1 MKILSV
7 TTATNHLSVALNDGL
22 TVISEKNEEDQRNH
36 SEHLDPMIAEILREN
51 DLALADIDRFAVAIG
66 PGSYTGLRIGI
77 TTIKMFGSILN
88 KEVVGISTLAA
99 LAKGAKNDGLIISA
113 LDARNDNYF
122 AGGYFKQGE
131 KLTEVIPDGHYHLD
145 RLIEVIKTYI
155 DEQKLEVITVVG
167 TGVQDKAE
175 VFADLPVTVS
185 FGSQSENEIHAGFI
199 GKLAMNEV
207 PVDPDVLLPRYLR
220 RTQAEVDW
228 HKRTGKPFGQDSDYV
243 EEV

>member
-1 MKILSV
+1 M
-7 TTATNHLSVALNDGL
+7 
-22 TVISEKNEEDQRNH
+22 
-36 SEHLDPMIAEILREN
+36 
-51 DLALADIDRFAVAIG
+51 
-66 PGSYTGLRIGI
+66 
-77 TTIKMFGSILN
+77 
-88 KEVVGISTLAA
+88 
-99 LAKGAKNDGLIISA
+99 AKGAKNDGLIISA

-145 RLIEVIKTYI
+145 RLIEAIKTYI
-155 DEQKLEVITVVG
+155 DEQKLEAVTVIG

-175 VFADLPVTVS
+175 AFADLPVTVS